1 MSTITLASTT
11 SNGSTPVTG
20 APRHRL
26 LRLWLV
32 ELRKLVDTPAGVAL
46 LAVGALLAGVFGG
59 GVALLSEDATL
70 DRIVRLAGTPTG
82 LLLPVLAVLLVTGER
97 QHRTALTGY
106 ALTPRRGRVL
116 VAKAFAVLTLA
127 VAAWAMALL
136 AGVLI
141 AAVSSPIVGHPI
153 AWSIDWTT
161 QLWFGLSLVL
171 AALSGY
177 AVGLAIGNAPAAI
190 SLLLAWPMLAL
201 FLGVIPQAAEVL
213 AWLDVNA
220 VVALVDG
227 IEPIELARVATGAAV
242 WVILPATA
250 GVLRELNR
258 EVR

>member
-106 ALTPRRGRVL
+106 ALTPGGDGCWSPRRSRCSPSLWLPGRWPCWRVC
-116 VAKAFAVLTLA
+116 
-127 VAAWAMALL
+127 
-136 AGVLI
+136 
-141 AAVSSPIVGHPI
+141 SSPP
-153 AWSIDWTT
+153 
-161 QLWFGLSLVL
+161 
-171 AALSGY
+171 
-177 AVGLAIGNAPAAI
+177 
-190 SLLLAWPMLAL
+190 
-201 FLGVIPQAAEVL
+201 
-213 AWLDVNA
+213 
-220 VVALVDG
+220 
-227 IEPIELARVATGAAV
+227 
-242 WVILPATA
+242 
-250 GVLRELNR
+250 
-258 EVR
+258 

>member
-11 SNGSTPVTG
+11 SNDSTPVSG

-127 VAAWAMALL
+127 VAAWALALL

-177 AVGLAIGNAPAAI
+177 AVGLAIGNAPRSAC
-190 SLLLAWPMLAL
+190 SWPGRCSR
-201 FLGVIPQAAEVL
+201 FSSG
-213 AWLDVNA
+213 
-220 VVALVDG
+220 
-227 IEPIELARVATGAAV
+227 
-242 WVILPATA
+242 
-250 GVLRELNR
+250 
-258 EVR
+258 

>member
-136 AGVLI
+136 AGI
-141 AAVSSPIVGHPI
+141 RPSDP
-153 AWSIDWTT
+153 
-161 QLWFGLSLVL
+161 L
-171 AALSGY
+171 AFARGR
-177 AVGLAIGNAPAAI
+177 G
-190 SLLLAWPMLAL
+190 
-201 FLGVIPQAAEVL
+201 
-213 AWLDVNA
+213 D
-220 VVALVDG
+220 
-227 IEPIELARVATGAAV
+227 ARVQRCGQLQQTGFV
-242 WVILPATA
+242 GNTN
-250 GVLRELNR
+250 ESSTNR
-258 EVR
+258 GHEEPPMW

>member
-141 AAVSSPIVGHPI
+141 AAVSFADRRSSDRLEHR
-153 AWSIDWTT
+153 
-161 QLWFGLSLVL
+161 
-171 AALSGY
+171 
-177 AVGLAIGNAPAAI
+177 
-190 SLLLAWPMLAL
+190 
-201 FLGVIPQAAEVL
+201 
-213 AWLDVNA
+213 LDHT
-220 VVALVDG
+220 ALVR
-227 IEPIELARVATGAAV
+227 PSA
-242 WVILPATA
+242 WCWPPSPATRSVWPSA
-250 GVLRELNR
+250 TRRPRSACSWPGRCSR
-258 EVR
+258 FSSG